1 MGKAASTSYY
11 LAMTRK
17 EYLSLCRDVS
27 EYPDGSGGIK
37 PRLPPELLVTYDGIM
52 YYPLHYEMHFSK
64 GEYYDIAALH
74 SLKANSL
81 CFAPLEDI
89 KPYL

>member
-1 MGKAASTSYY
+1 M
-11 LAMTRK
+11 LRQ
-17 EYLSLCRDVS
+17 EYLRLCREIS
-27 EYPDGSGGIK
+27 LLPQGIGGYLNK
-37 PRLPPELLVTYDGIM
+37 APPELLVTYDGVM

-74 SLKANSL
+74 CLKANSL